1 MSQEHLKKKDE
12 NQSTLVSYISHEVA
26 KEFCFVFYPRFDVFS
41 RRKKKDSWKRKRKKK
56 KQARKT
62 KKKPADARKKK
73 QKEKA
78 EFWTRHNPLRHD
90 LLQISEVQR
99 KDDIDL

>member
-1 MSQEHLKKKDE
+1 MSQEHFKKKDE
-12 NQSTLVSYISHEVA
+12 NQSTLVLYISHEVA

-56 KQARKT
+56 RSAKN

-78 EFWTRHNPLRHD
+78 EFWTRHNLLRHD
-90 LLQISEVQR
+90 VLQISEVQR

>member
-1 MSQEHLKKKDE
+1 MYFPEEKKRILGKEREKKKT
-12 NQSTLVSYISHEVA
+12 SA
-26 KEFCFVFYPRFDVFS
+26 KN
-41 RRKKKDSWKRKRKKK
+41 K
-56 KQARKT
+56 KT

-90 LLQISEVQR
+90 VLQISEVQR